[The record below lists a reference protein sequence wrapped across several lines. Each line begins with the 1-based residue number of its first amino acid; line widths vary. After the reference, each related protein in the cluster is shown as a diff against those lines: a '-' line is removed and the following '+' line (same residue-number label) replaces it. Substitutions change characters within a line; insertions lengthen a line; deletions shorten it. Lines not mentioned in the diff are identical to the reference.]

1 MSNRKVLGVVNSG
14 RQGPEDMSGLQV
26 TVFNN
31 GHQLFVSVLRQAVME
46 DVYTHT
52 QTKTHRK
59 TLS

>member
-1 MSNRKVLGVVNSG
+1 
-14 RQGPEDMSGLQV
+14 MSGLQV

-52 QTKTHRK
+52 HRQRH
-59 TLS
+59 TERHSADILLSKLIAAITCV